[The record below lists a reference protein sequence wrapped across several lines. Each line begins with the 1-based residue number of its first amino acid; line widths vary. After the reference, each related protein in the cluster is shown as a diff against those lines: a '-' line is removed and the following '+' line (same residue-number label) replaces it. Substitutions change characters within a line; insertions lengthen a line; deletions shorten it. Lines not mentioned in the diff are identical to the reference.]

1 MKTIKLIFPL
11 LILAASCGSNEENK
25 KTGGA
30 DSSSTE
36 VTVQEKVFPQ
46 TYYVG
51 DFVASV
57 YKEKL
62 NYTSVNKI
70 TVSIDSLGKG
80 SIKGYSVVAGNER
93 PFTGSFTENKNGKY
107 ECKVSEPGTD
117 KYDGVFTFTLMPD
130 SGIIQGTWK
139 ANDAK
144 LAVTERIFLLHKKE
158 FKYDPTLA
166 INESIT
172 NEQLT
177 GGQYAEYEDMAGP
190 EKISKDVVKYNA
202 SAVELKK
209 SQVENMY
216 KGDMEIIRNAVYARH
231 GYSFKSKRMRFIF
244 DKFVDWYMPV
254 KTDVR
259 NELTKLEQKN
269 IELLQ
274 RYEKHAE
281 SYYDDYGR

>member
-1 MKTIKLIFPL
+1 MKSIKLIFPL
-11 LILAASCGSNEENK
+11 LILAASCGSNSDDK
-25 KTGGA
+25 KTDAA
-30 DSSSTE
+30 DSSATE
-36 VTVQEKVFPQ
+36 TTATVPEKVFPQ

-62 NYTSVNKI
+62 TYTSVNKI
-70 TVSIDSLGKG
+70 TVSIDSLGRG
-80 SIKGYSVVAGNER
+80 FIKGYSVVAGNER
-93 PFTGSFTENKNGKY
+93 PFTGSFTENANGKY
-107 ECKVSEPGTD
+107 ECKVSEPGDD
-117 KYDGVFTFTLMPD
+117 KYDGVFNFTLMPD
-130 SGIIQGTWK
+130 SGVIQGTWK

-144 LAVTERIFLLHKKE
+144 LAVTERTFLLRKKE

-166 INESIT
+166 ISETIAD
-172 NEQLT
+172 EQLT
-177 GGQYAEYEDMAGP
+177 GGKYEADFGP
-190 EKISKDVVKYNA
+190 EKISKDVAKYNG
-202 SAVELKK
+202 SSVELKV

-216 KGDMEIIRNAVYARH
+216 KGDMEIIRNAIYARH

-254 KTDVR
+254 NTDVR

-274 RYEKHAE
+274 RYEKHAS